1 MGSPLAPHGFSHPP
15 QLSIPAPGAGPGVH
29 RTYLRG
35 RVILRH
41 DCVRRDLFREGVLP
55 AGAIL
60 LLGVL
65 RTDECGLDR
74 YSWVYVI
81 VLFLSILCVTGLF
94 ANKGQIVCMVVLRL
108 Q

>member
-15 QLSIPAPGAGPGVH
+15 QLSTPAFRAGAGVH

-41 DCVRRDLFREGVLP
+41 DCVRRDLLREGVLP
-55 AGAIL
+55 AGAVL

-65 RTDECGLDR
+65 RADECRLDR
-74 YSWVYVI
+74 YPWVYVTVYCRSLARGG
-81 VLFLSILCVTGLF
+81 VLLTRDRLSV
-94 ANKGQIVCMVVLRL
+94 
-108 Q
+108 